1 MIKYLIASI
10 IFVVLDGFYINLIN
24 PAFSS
29 QIAAIQGSA
38 MKPNIIAIAV
48 TYVFLLFGLNYF
60 VLRKHMEP
68 KDAFLFGIVIYA
80 VYEFT
85 NLATFSKW
93 SLYLSIIDTLW
104 GGTLFGLTTWI
115 VKKMGYLFNII

>member
-10 IFVVLDGFYINLIN
+10 IFVVLDGFYISLIK

-29 QIAAIQGSA
+29 QIATIQGSS
-38 MKPNIIAIAV
+38 MKVNFIAV
-48 TYVFLLFGLNYF
+48 AITYVFLIFGLSYF

-68 KDAFLFGIVIYA
+68 KDAFLFGLVIYA
-80 VYEFT
+80 VYDFT

-93 SLYLSIIDTLW
+93 SLYLSVIDTLW
-104 GGTLFGLTTWI
+104 GGTLFGLTTLI
-115 VKKMGYLFNII
+115 VKRLSSLF

>member
-1 MIKYLIASI
+1 MIKYLVASI
-10 IFVVLDGFYINLIN
+10 IFVVLDGFFINLIN

-29 QIAAIQGSA
+29 QIATIQGSA

-68 KDAFLFGIVIYA
+68 KDAFLFGLVIYA

-104 GGTLFGLTTWI
+104 GGTLFGVTAWI
-115 VKKMGYLFNII
+115 VKKLFVLI

>member
-10 IFVVLDGFYINLIN
+10 IFVVLDGFYISLIK

-29 QIAAIQGSA
+29 QIATIQGSA
-38 MKPNIIAIAV
+38 MKVNFIAV
-48 TYVFLLFGLNYF
+48 AITYVFLIFGLSYF

-68 KDAFLFGIVIYA
+68 KDAFLFGLVIYA
-80 VYEFT
+80 VYDFT

-93 SLYLSIIDTLW
+93 SLYLSVIDTLW
-104 GGTLFGLTTWI
+104 GGTLFGLTTLI
-115 VKKMGYLFNII
+115 VKRLSSLF

>member
-10 IFVVLDGFYINLIN
+10 IFVVLDGFYINLIK

-29 QIAAIQGSA
+29 QIVAIQGSP
-38 MKPNIIAIAV
+38 MKPNFIAV
-48 TYVFLLFGLNYF
+48 GITYIFLLFGLNYF

-68 KDAFLFGIVIYA
+68 KDAFLYGMVIYA
-80 VYEFT
+80 VYDFT

-93 SLYLSIIDTLW
+93 SLSLSIIDTFW

-115 VKKMGYLFNII
+115 IKKIFAIIN

>member
-10 IFVVLDGFYINLIN
+10 IFVVLDGFFINLIN

-48 TYVFLLFGLNYF
+48 TYVFLLFSLNYF

-68 KDAFLFGIVIYA
+68 KDAFLFGLVIYA

-104 GGTLFGLTTWI
+104 GGTLFGVTTWI
-115 VKKMGYLFNII
+115 VKRLFVLI

>member
-10 IFVVLDGFYINLIN
+10 IFVVLDGFYISLIK

-29 QIAAIQGSA
+29 QIAAIQGST
-38 MKPNIIAIAV
+38 MKPKFIAV
-48 TYVFLLFGLNYF
+48 AITYVFLLFGLNYF
-60 VLRKHMEP
+60 VLRKHQEP
-68 KDAFLFGIVIYA
+68 KDAFLFGLVIYA

-93 SLYLSIIDTLW
+93 SLSLSIIDTLW
-104 GGTLFGLTTWI
+104 GGTLFGLTTLI
-115 VKKMGYLFNII
+115 VKRLSSIF

>member
-10 IFVVLDGFYINLIN
+10 IFVVLDGFFINLIN

-68 KDAFLFGIVIYA
+68 KDAFLFGLVIYA

-104 GGTLFGLTTWI
+104 GGTLFGVTTWI
-115 VKKMGYLFNII
+115 VKRLSSLF

>member
-10 IFVVLDGFYINLIN
+10 IFVVLDGFYINLIK

-68 KDAFLFGIVIYA
+68 KDAFLFGLVIYA
-80 VYEFT
+80 VYDFT

-104 GGTLFGLTTWI
+104 GGTLFGLTTLI
-115 VKKMGYLFNII
+115 VKRLSSLF

>member
-10 IFVVLDGFYINLIN
+10 IFVVLDGFYISLIK

-38 MKPNIIAIAV
+38 MKVNFIAV
-48 TYVFLLFGLNYF
+48 AITY

-68 KDAFLFGIVIYA
+68 KDAFLFGLVIYA

-93 SLYLSIIDTLW
+93 SLYLSVIDTLW
-104 GGTLFGLTTWI
+104 GGTLFGLTTLI
-115 VKKMGYLFNII
+115 VKRLGSLF

>member
-29 QIAAIQGSA
+29 QIAAIQGSV

-68 KDAFLFGIVIYA
+68 KDAFLFGLVIYA

-93 SLYLSIIDTLW
+93 SIYLSVIDTLW

-115 VKKMGYLFNII
+115 VKRLSSLF

>member
-10 IFVVLDGFYINLIN
+10 IFVVLDGFYINLIK

-38 MKPNIIAIAV
+38 MKVNFIAV
-48 TYVFLLFGLNYF
+48 AITYVFLLFGLSYF

-68 KDAFLFGIVIYA
+68 KDAFLFGLVIYA

-93 SLYLSIIDTLW
+93 SLYLSVIDTLW

-115 VKKMGYLFNII
+115 VKRLSSLF